1 MYEYVSLV
9 SRQKLAGLYRY
20 EIADA
25 LHRRHTVEVP
35 ESLTQ
40 VSPRDFERSASDQ
53 EHLDTIACG
62 AVLMSLDLDSL
73 FHTVDRS
80 MVNRAY
86 RATQNVQLYG
96 K

>member
-1 MYEYVSLV
+1 MYEYVSLI
-9 SRQKLAGLYRY
+9 SRQELVGMYRY

-25 LHRRHTVEVP
+25 LHRRHTVEIP
-35 ESLTQ
+35 ES
-40 VSPRDFERSASDQ
+40 VVRIEPRDFKRGSDK

-62 AVLMSLDLDSL
+62 TVLMSLDDRSL
-73 FHTVDRS
+73 FHVVDRS

-86 RATQNVQLYG
+86 RAAQNVQLFG

>member
-1 MYEYVSLV
+1 MVEYISLV
-9 SRQKLAGLYRY
+9 SRQDLVGMYRY

-25 LHRRHTVEVP
+25 LHRRHTVEIP
-35 ESLTQ
+35 ESI
-40 VSPRDFERSASDQ
+40 VDVAPRDFKRGTDK

-62 AVLMSLDLDSL
+62 TVLMSMDEHTL
-73 FHTVDRS
+73 FHIVDRS

-86 RATQNVQLYG
+86 RAAEHVQLYG

>member
-1 MYEYVSLV
+1 MADYISLI
-9 SRQKLAGLYRY
+9 SRQDLIGLYRY

-25 LHRRHTVEVP
+25 LHRRHTVEIP
-35 ESLTQ
+35 ESVTRID
-40 VSPRDFERSASDQ
+40 PRDFKRGTDK

-62 AVLMSLDLDSL
+62 TVLMSMDEHSL
-73 FHTVDRS
+73 FHVVDRS

-86 RATQNVQLYG
+86 RAAEHVQLNG